1 MNKYF
6 INDEEVT
13 QATFQES
20 MNESIQDLNEYE
32 IELIADTM
40 QYHINV
46 PIMINNLEYRIEC
59 EESEK

>member
-6 INDEEVT
+6 INNEEVKK
-13 QATFQES
+13 ATFQES

-40 QYHINV
+40 QYHVNV
-46 PIMINNLEYRIEC
+46 PIQINGLNYRIEC
-59 EESEK
+59 EESEI